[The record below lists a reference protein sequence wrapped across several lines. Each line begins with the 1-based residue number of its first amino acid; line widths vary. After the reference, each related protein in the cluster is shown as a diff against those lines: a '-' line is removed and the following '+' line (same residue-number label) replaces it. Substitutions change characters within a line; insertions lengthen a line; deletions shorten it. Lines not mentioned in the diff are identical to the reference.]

1 MKVVLRQ
8 DQESLGKRGD
18 VVEVAP
24 GFARNF
30 LLPRRLA
37 LEATPKSMR
46 MFEEE
51 KKMEVIQKRRQ
62 KKESED
68 LAKKLAAMS
77 CTIPVEAGED
87 EKLYGSVTSMDIAE
101 ALKEEGIEIDKRRV
115 VLEEPIKSLGIYHV
129 PVKFHPDI
137 TAEVKVWVVKK

>member
-8 DQESLGKRGD
+8 DQEGLGNRGD
-18 VVEVAP
+18 VVEVTA

-37 LEATPKSMR
+37 LESTPKNMKI
-46 MFEEE
+46 FEEE
-51 KKMEVIQKRRQ
+51 RRREATQERRQ
-62 KKESED
+62 RKEGED
-68 LAKKLAAMS
+68 LVKKLTAMS
-77 CTIPVEAGED
+77 CTIAVEAGQD

-101 ALKEEGIEIDKRRV
+101 ALKKEGIEVDKRKV

-129 PVKFHPDI
+129 PIKLLPDI
-137 TAEVKVWVVKK
+137 TAEVKVWVVKA